1 MRIPFINTK
10 LLDFSELDRQI
21 EKMRE
26 LRDSYRNA
34 NILHYGKQLASLL
47 ND

>member
-1 MRIPFINTK
+1 MRIPFINVK
-10 LLDFSELDRQI
+10 ILDFSDLDRQI

-34 NILHYGKQLASLL
+34 NVLYYGQYLASLL